1 MMTSSELLFCK
12 SHGVWILKRN
22 ICEVAK
28 RKWVLSVIF
37 LFLSC
42 QSIPSFVT
50 FEEGQKIVI
59 EAVRKFAVSFVALVK
74 LKGKRT
80 PATYN

>member
-37 LFLSC
+37 FVVELS
-42 QSIPSFVT
+42 
-50 FEEGQKIVI
+50 
-59 EAVRKFAVSFVALVK
+59 KFPKFCDF
-74 LKGKRT
+74 
-80 PATYN
+80 

>member
-1 MMTSSELLFCK
+1 LNFDAEF
-12 SHGVWILKRN
+12 

-28 RKWVLSVIF
+28 LKWVLSVIF
-37 LFLSC
+37 LLLNC

-59 EAVRKFAVSFVALVK
+59 EAVRKFAVSLVALVK